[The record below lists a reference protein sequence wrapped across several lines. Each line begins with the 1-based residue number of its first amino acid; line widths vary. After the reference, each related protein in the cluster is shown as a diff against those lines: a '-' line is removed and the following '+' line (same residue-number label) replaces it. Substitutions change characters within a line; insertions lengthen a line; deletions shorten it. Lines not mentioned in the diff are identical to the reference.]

1 MLAQVP
7 YYEKDL
13 NPEHWKTINGAKVH
27 LDKNGNYDADAD
39 GKFNGSHHYG
49 PDYKAMN
56 AHMNNLANAFR
67 QVVAQKQ
74 AQGNGQGTRLQKCRS
89 KSDTRWGE
97 WWYMLHLSI
106 YFGHKN
112 ENNGHE
118 MINLGHLR

>member
-39 GKFNGSHHYG
+39 RKFNGSHHYG

-74 AQGNGQGTRLQKCRS
+74 AQGNGQGNTSAKNVAPKAIQGGVNGGTCCTCQYIL
-89 KSDTRWGE
+89 DTK
-97 WWYMLHLSI
+97 MKI
-106 YFGHKN
+106 MDTK
-112 ENNGHE
+112 
-118 MINLGHLR
+118 